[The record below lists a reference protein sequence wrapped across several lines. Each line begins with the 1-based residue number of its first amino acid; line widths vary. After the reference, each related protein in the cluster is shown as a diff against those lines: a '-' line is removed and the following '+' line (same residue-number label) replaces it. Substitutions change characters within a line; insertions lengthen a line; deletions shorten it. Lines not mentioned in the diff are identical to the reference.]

1 MDIKWTAVGVLLA
14 GLMGGL
20 AHAQQTAQEK
30 IIAANERMAVLRAQ
44 QQELDMQA
52 QIAAKVSEI
61 KRIKGVDRIDLKGSH
76 PMPVVKAIEGIDAKK
91 MATLAYPSGEEETV
105 RIGDTLKSGW
115 KVVGMD
121 LRCVTLV
128 KKRAKARLY
137 VSTGGHV
144 GTVGQV
150 TPGVSPAPAR
160 PDAVGK
166 TPMIPVIN

>member
-1 MDIKWTAVGVLLA
+1 MDIKWTGVGVILA
-14 GLMGGL
+14 GLFCGL

-61 KRIKGVDRIDLKGSH
+61 KRIKGVDRIDLRGVR

-105 RIGDTLKSGW
+105 RVGDTLKSGW
-115 KVVGMD
+115 QVVGID
-121 LRCVTLV
+121 LRTVTLA

-137 VSTGGHV
+137 VSTGSHV

-150 TPGVSPAPAR
+150 TPGVSPAPVR